1 MSESR
6 PTPAPKLAHL
16 ALLALIAV
24 ALVLRVAAAL
34 YLDYE
39 PDGDFKAYWA
49 MAVSMLSTG
58 HMNDGMGNVAYYSS
72 GYPIL
77 LVPFFGIFGSA
88 PMVGYMVNAVL
99 GGLSVWLTYL
109 VARYVLP
116 TWRWA
121 LLAAAVWAFYPV
133 SILYP
138 AYLAKENLMIPLL
151 VWQLLLI
158 FQYPTSKRPLLSAL
172 VLGLVFGF
180 ELLVGAAVLATGL
193 LIGLAVV
200 GYRIWPVKQ
209 ITRHYRAIAA
219 LIVGCLLMVGP
230 WLAYTAHELGKP
242 VLATNAGFNLYLGNN
257 PNATGYYVGIED
269 TPIAPEWHRLKDEMG
284 EIKVMSHLGDLARD
298 YIKAHPGHTV
308 VLSMKKFVYFWW
320 PPVQDGKG
328 PGSFVETVMRLVW
341 LAFYAVIVPLALV
354 PLFRPRGLTRESL
367 LCFGTVLLYC
377 APYVV
382 TYVIYRYRL
391 PAMPIMSVLAVYGAW
406 QLYGALFK
414 SGAPQQARTA

>member
-1 MSESR
+1 MSENR
-6 PTPAPKLAHL
+6 PAPAPKI
-16 ALLALIAV
+16 ALTALTALILIAV
-24 ALVLRVAAAL
+24 ALRVAAAL
-34 YLDYE
+34 YLNYE

-49 MAVSMLSTG
+49 MTVSMLSTG

-72 GYPIL
+72 GYPIFL
-77 LVPFFGIFGSA
+77 LPFFAVFGTA
-88 PMVGYMVNAVL
+88 PMVGYMVNAAL
-99 GGLSVWLTYL
+99 GGVSIWLTYL
-109 VARYVLP
+109 VGRYLLRD
-116 TWRWA
+116 WRWA

-158 FQYPTSKRPLLSAL
+158 FQYPTSKRPLVSAL

-200 GYRIWPVKQ
+200 GYRIWPPKE
-209 ITRHYRAIAA
+209 ILRYTRPILT

-269 TPIAPEWHRLKDEMG
+269 TPIASEWHQMKDAMG
-284 EIKVMSHLGDLARD
+284 EIKVMNHLGDLAMD
-298 YIKAHPGHTV
+298 YIKAHPAHTV
-308 VLSMKKFVYFWW
+308 ELSMKKFVYFWW
-320 PPVQDGKG
+320 PPVQEGKG
-328 PGSFVETVMRLVW
+328 PGSLVETLMRIVW
-341 LAFYAVIVPLALV
+341 LAFYVVIVPLALV
-354 PLFRPRGLTRESL
+354 PLFRPRSLTREGL

-391 PAMPIMSVLAVYGAW
+391 PAMPVMSVLAVYGAR
-406 QLYGALFK
+406 QLCGALFK
-414 SGAPQQARTA
+414 TGAQRQAKPA